1 MRQACPNLNSELPKA
16 DGETITAPS
25 PSLAPGISSL
35 PPFVTSLAISSSGG
49 IAAGTADG
57 RIWVGLGGEKNPSQ
71 NLNANKGKK
80 KRARKWGGLSEEEG
94 FETKIGEG
102 MVTGLTFTSPDTLV
116 SCSLNGKIIDHELV
130 HPNPQAE
137 EGMRAGGL
145 RKTLEATAENC
156 VKVDVLA
163 YSTLH
168 NRVAVGG
175 IHTDTKKGVLELWSL
190 IGGSGEKEN
199 AEGGKTTP

>member
-1 MRQACPNLNSELPKA
+1 MRQGLSYSRSRTVKT
-16 DGETITAPS
+16 DRETVTAPS

-35 PPFVTSLAISSSGG
+35 PPFITSLAISSSGG

-102 MVTGLTFTSPDTLV
+102 MVTGLTFTSPNTLV
-116 SCSLNGKIIDHELV
+116 SCSLNGKIIVHELV

-145 RKTLEATAENC
+145 RKTSEATAENC

-163 YSTLH
+163 YSILH
-168 NRVAVGG
+168 NRLAVGG
-175 IHTDTKKGVLELWSL
+175 IHTDTRKGVFELWSL

-199 AEGGKTTP
+199 VEGGKTTP

>member
-1 MRQACPNLNSELPKA
+1 M
-16 DGETITAPS
+16 
-25 PSLAPGISSL
+25 
-35 PPFVTSLAISSSGG
+35 PPFITSLAISSSGG

-102 MVTGLTFTSPDTLV
+102 MVTGLTFTSPNTLV
-116 SCSLNGKIIDHELV
+116 SCSLNGKIIVHELV

-145 RKTLEATAENC
+145 RKTSEATAENC

-163 YSTLH
+163 YSFLH
-168 NRVAVGG
+168 NRLAVGG
-175 IHTDTKKGVLELWSL
+175 IHTDTRKGVFELWSL

-199 AEGGKTTP
+199 VEGGKTTP